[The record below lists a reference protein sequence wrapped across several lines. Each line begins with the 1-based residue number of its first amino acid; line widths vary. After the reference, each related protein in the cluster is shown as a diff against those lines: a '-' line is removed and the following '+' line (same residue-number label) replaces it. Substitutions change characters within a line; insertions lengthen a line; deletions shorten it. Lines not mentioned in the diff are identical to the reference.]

1 MINNNIIDISHF
13 QEDDATDL
21 ERSVYAKYLSRQE
34 GVLSSIEAM
43 LNNANAPAYK
53 DASSDMKEYMSY
65 IVNTYL
71 MKTTGILN
79 ADKVD
84 TKDATYVDWTK
95 NEVIN
100 LSTYLNYAISKG
112 WIDVSRL
119 NLDTKY
125 LNSQEAYTTLVGG
138 HR

>member
-1 MINNNIIDISHF
+1 
-13 QEDDATDL
+13 
-21 ERSVYAKYLSRQE
+21 
-34 GVLSSIEAM
+34 M

-71 MKTTGILN
+71 MKTTGILD

-100 LSTYLNYAISKG
+100 VHVLNYAISKG
-112 WIDVSRL
+112 WIDVSGESG
-119 NLDTKY
+119 Y
-125 LNSQEAYTTLVGG
+125 QVSEFPGG
-138 HR
+138 VYHAGGCHR